1 VQEADF
7 GLLSGF
13 GLRVLGLAVHAVLR
27 QRPVFLNAKAPK
39 LSNIAEKAAWAVSA
53 CGQAARP
60 IWLKNEFT
68 IVLGLVIRTV
78 HFGMK
83 LSTQ

>member
-1 VQEADF
+1 
-7 GLLSGF
+7 
-13 GLRVLGLAVHAVLR
+13 
-27 QRPVFLNAKAPK
+27 LNAKSLEQSK
-39 LSNIAEKAAWAVSA
+39 IAEKAAWAITA
-53 CGQAARP
+53 RGQAARP